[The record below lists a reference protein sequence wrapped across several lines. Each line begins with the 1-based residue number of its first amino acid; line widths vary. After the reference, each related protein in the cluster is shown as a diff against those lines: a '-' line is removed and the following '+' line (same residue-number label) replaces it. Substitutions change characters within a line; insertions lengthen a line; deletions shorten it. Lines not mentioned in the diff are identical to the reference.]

1 MARKKSLRT
10 SKKQINYT
18 RPQGRGIFFLRFARF
33 GLHPWPI
40 RFESSGRRLESHGF
54 RSLGIRR
61 KSFLSLFLSIALIL
75 SGAFL
80 VFFSTYKSGLG
91 WQADFG
97 GSQNIVKSSIN
108 EPISKPA
115 KLNIPKINRTLDV
128 SDGFVEDNRWKI
140 SSTGVS
146 YLITSG
152 KLGSVGNVVLYG
164 HNTRDVLGGL
174 WRVQNGDIVEVTG
187 EDGKIFKYEI
197 FERKEVK
204 PNAVEILDQTDDSRL
219 TIYTCSGF
227 LDTARFVVV
236 GKLVS

>member
-54 RSLGIRR
+54 CSLGIRR
-61 KSFLSLFLSIALIL
+61 KSFLSLFLSIFLIL
-75 SGAFL
+75 LGAFL
-80 VFFSTYKSGLG
+80 IFFSTFRSGLG
-91 WQADFG
+91 WTQDSQI
-97 GSQNIVKSSIN
+97 SQNMIESSAN
-108 EPISKPA
+108 EPTAKPA
-115 KLNIPKINRTLDV
+115 KLNIPKIERTLDI

-152 KLGSVGNVVLYG
+152 KLGEVGNVVLYG